1 MYTGNQAHDWNAV
14 RAQGAVAVQ
23 RAEAGLPWE
32 QEGAHS
38 GNDQEVWLIS
48 FIDVLTL
55 LLTMFVLLLAY
66 QKHDDMAAAER
77 EPAVA
82 QQRMQKATPVIGA
95 AQADAGTVAMAALVQ
110 PHSEQPA
117 TAPEAKVE
125 EAAAQRSAA
134 APVPQAFAA
143 QEAAGLASMY
153 LMGRA
158 PEAVPGGILTTAG
171 THPLLWL
178 NREPAQPESAPLPK
192 AEAKPRTEPVPDPKA
207 RLLAELQRS
216 ALAGR
221 VEVNVLPDAVNLE
234 ISDNILFTP
243 ASAALTEGGRSLLDD
258 LAATLKTLPYELSV
272 EGHTD
277 NVPIQTERYP
287 SNWELAAAR
296 ASTVTRHL
304 IEQGIAAARVR
315 AIGYADTRPR
325 AENTT
330 PEGRA
335 RNRRVSFILR
345 LPLG

>member
-14 RAQGAVAVQ
+14 RAQGAAAVQ
-23 RAEAGLPWE
+23 RAESGLPWE
-32 QEGAHS
+32 QEGPRA
-38 GNDQEVWLIS
+38 GNDQETWLIS

-66 QKHDDMAAAER
+66 QKHDVTAAAAP
-77 EPAVA
+77 EPVVA
-82 QQRMQKATPVIGA
+82 QQVRKAV
-95 AQADAGTVAMAALVQ
+95 
-110 PHSEQPA
+110 PA
-117 TAPEAKVE
+117 TEASKVE
-125 EAAAQRSAA
+125 VETVTAVAPAEPDIERAVAASAA
-134 APVPQAFAA
+134 NAQEPVSEASAAPQAIAA
-143 QEAAGLASMY
+143 HAASSLASIYLAAGASDAAPA
-153 LMGRA
+153 GR
-158 PEAVPGGILTTAG
+158 LTTDG

-178 NREPAQPESAPLPK
+178 NEDLPPAEAAPLPD
-192 AEAKPRTEPVPDPKA
+192 AEPVPRMEPVPDPKA

-243 ASAALTEGGRSLLDD
+243 ASAALTEGGRRLLDD
-258 LAATLKTLPYELSV
+258 LAATLKNLPYELSV

-277 NVPIQTERYP
+277 NVPIQTARYP
-287 SNWELAAAR
+287 SNWELASAR
-296 ASTVTRHL
+296 AGTVTRHL
-304 IEQGIAAARVR
+304 IGQGIAAGRVR

>member
-1 MYTGNQAHDWNAV
+1 MYTGNQAYDWNAL

-23 RAEAGLPWE
+23 RAEAGMPWE
-32 QEGAHS
+32 QEGPRA

-55 LLTMFVLLLAY
+55 LLTLFVLLLAY
-66 QKHDDMAAAER
+66 QRHDDAVVAEHSPVSVWQGLQ
-77 EPAVA
+77 EAVA
-82 QQRMQKATPVIGA
+82 TETTK
-95 AQADAGTVAMAALVQ
+95 ADA
-110 PHSEQPA
+110 
-117 TAPEAKVE
+117 
-125 EAAAQRSAA
+125 EAAAAVAPAKPHAERAAVAAETSVQVPAAEPPASAPA
-134 APVPQAFAA
+134 EKAFAA
-143 QEAAGLASMY
+143 HKDSDLTSLY
-153 LMGRA
+153 LTGRA
-158 PEAVPGGILTTAG
+158 PEAVSGGILTTAG
-171 THPLLWL
+171 AHPLLWL
-178 NREPAQPESAPLPK
+178 NREPPLPDTTPLPQ
-192 AEAKPRTEPVPDPKA
+192 AEAQPRTEPPAGPKA

-234 ISDNILFTP
+234 ISDNILFPP
-243 ASAALTEGGRSLLDD
+243 ASAALTEGGRSLLND

-277 NVPIQTERYP
+277 NVPIRTARYP
-287 SNWELAAAR
+287 SNWELASAR
-296 ASTVTRHL
+296 AGTVTRHL
-304 IEQGIAAARVR
+304 IEQGIASERVR

-325 AENTT
+325 AANAT